1 MSALAMPFLTEADPD
16 RVGEGSLDPLGLAAI
31 ADHLADQIAS
41 NVTARMS
48 RIRFLTVI
56 AAGASIAEE
65 LGDEVSSD
73 ARTPGYLAYEWLVVE
88 ALARKRQ
95 SGETEGVPGIQKARL
110 AIARSRAAHLDAGA
124 YLQVPKVFGFHG
136 VYKRLARA
144 SGMVDQDLLPLGGG
158 DALLRV
164 WEREQGFPGFAD
176 RARGTV
182 GGKLANQL
190 LGEVQRALAA
200 GRVTTNPGSHIWSKL
215 AGAFGPDDAGRREAT
230 LLWEGLLDE
239 RQPIRRELI
248 LGLQEI
254 STGVRMSEAEA
265 LRAVAPKASSQLRAR
280 LKAIEAYERFAQLLS
295 SVFQAVRVRSTAQ
308 GTRPILPKELAA
320 NDLVARA
327 TAELPAATRRAA
339 DGVAAFG
346 QGVSFEQNFDGFTEP
361 YSTPALVEAV
371 LEHHER
377 IQDAK
382 GGKRPWIER
391 IGPGFC
397 VRPAYR
403 NGEESA
409 DWDQYIHPYRVE
421 AIKSFIHDL
430 GRER

>member
-1 MSALAMPFLTEADPD
+1 MPPLAMPFLSEADPD
-16 RVGEGSLDPLGLAAI
+16 RVGEGSLDPLGLAPI
-31 ADHLADQIAS
+31 ADRLADQIAPD
-41 NVTARMS
+41 VTARMN
-48 RIRFLTVI
+48 RIRFLTAI

-65 LGDEVSSD
+65 LGDEISSD
-73 ARTPGYLAYEWLVVE
+73 GRTPGYLAYEWLVVE

-110 AIARSRAAHLDAGA
+110 AIARSRGAHLDAGA

-144 SGMVDQDLLPLGGG
+144 SGVVDQDLLPLGGG

-200 GRVTTNPGSHIWSKL
+200 GRLKTSPGSHIWSKL
-215 AGAFGPDDAGRREAT
+215 AGAFGPDDVGRREAA
-230 LLWEGLLDE
+230 LLWEGLLDD

-254 STGVRMSEAEA
+254 PNGVRMSEAEA

-280 LKAIEAYERFAQLLS
+280 LNAIEVYERFAQLLS
-295 SVFQAVRVRSTAQ
+295 TVFQAVRVRSTAQ
-308 GTRPILPKELAA
+308 GTRPIMPDELTA
-320 NDLVARA
+320 NELVARA
-327 TAELPAATRRAA
+327 TAELPAATRHAA
-339 DGVAAFG
+339 DGVGASG
-346 QGVSFEQNFDGFTEP
+346 QEVSFEESFASFAEP
-361 YSTPALVEAV
+361 HSTPELVEAV

-391 IGPGFC
+391 VGTGFC
-397 VRPAYR
+397 VRRAYR
-403 NGEESA
+403 NSDESA
-409 DWDQYIHPYRVE
+409 DWDEYAHPYRLD
-421 AIKSFIHDL
+421 AIRSFIHDL